1 MAIGAHSDAI
11 SVTVEEED
19 DGGGTQRA
27 AFRMQHDGEIDVR
40 ATYCV
45 LACSYLLHPI
55 EGTTNPLQS
64 PTIVRHVAA
73 CQTYEGGVGAE
84 LYNEA
89 VAPLRILDKI
99 DMIDVNDECIVLM
112 A

>member
-1 MAIGAHSDAI
+1 
-11 SVTVEEED
+11 
-19 DGGGTQRA
+19 
-27 AFRMQHDGEIDVR
+27 MQHDGEIDVR

-45 LACSYLLHPI
+45 LACSYLLQPLD
-55 EGTTNPLQS
+55 GTTNPLQS
-64 PTIVRHVAA
+64 PSIARHVAA
-73 CQTYEGGVGAE
+73 CQTYEGGFGAE
-84 LYNEA
+84 PYNEAHGGYAYCA